1 MSLRF
6 LCDQI
11 AATWQ
16 NGSTEVLK
24 SSSKV
29 YRTLKSATQQMLNSS
44 RKASY
49 IIVPTFLRTLHL
61 NRGSDYFLF
70 FTTALLEEE
79 EEYFLRGLLL
89 ATDLL

>member
-1 MSLRF
+1 
-6 LCDQI
+6 
-11 AATWQ
+11 
-16 NGSTEVLK
+16 
-24 SSSKV
+24 
-29 YRTLKSATQQMLNSS
+29 MLNSS